1 MVTVDIVARE
11 QLSEG
16 LVPSMLALHQ
26 DYYANVLE
34 PGFRQD
40 LAEKDWVI
48 LLRDEGE
55 LVGFSTQ
62 MLITLPGPGG
72 PVRYLYSG
80 DTVVAR
86 SHRRQSGLAG
96 AFGHL
101 MLDLIERYGEG
112 DLYWFLISKGFRTY
126 RFLPVFFR
134 SYFPGPDCSPDQ
146 RARLEPLLQ
155 RVVQQRFGDSYDP
168 ATGVVS
174 FAEPKDHLRHERIDL
189 RAGRRRDPHIEFFLA
204 ANPGW
209 RSGDELACI
218 APITRGNLN
227 AGAQRVIERTDP
239 RWVL

>member
-1 MVTVDIVARE
+1 MVTVDIVTRSA
-11 QLSEG
+11 LSEA
-16 LVPSMLALHQ
+16 LVPVMLALHQ
-26 DYYANVLE
+26 DYYANVFE
-34 PGFRQD
+34 AAFRED

-48 LLRDEGE
+48 LLRDGDD

-62 MLITLPGPGG
+62 MLITLPGPRG

-80 DTVVAR
+80 DTVVAK
-86 SHRRQSGLAG
+86 SHRRQPGLAG

-101 MLDLIERYGEG
+101 MLDLIERHGEG

-134 SYFPGPDCSPDQ
+134 DYFPGPDRS
-146 RARLEPLLQ
+146 AELEPLLQ
-155 RVVQQRFGDSYDP
+155 LVASHRFGDAYDP

-174 FAEPKDHLRHERIDL
+174 FDHAKDHLRAERIDL
-189 RAGRRRDPHIEFFLA
+189 RDGRRKDPHIEFFLT

-218 APITRGNLN
+218 APITRANLN
-227 AGAQRVIERTDP
+227 AGAQRVIRRTDP
-239 RWVL
+239 RWLP